1 MPKFARNILISFAL
15 ALTATGLR
23 AQIVFEPA
31 AWDFGTIRE
40 TDGRVSHTFRG
51 TNRGTK
57 PVVLLDVVASCGC
70 TVPEFSKRPLLPG
83 EETFVKVTFDPAG
96 RPGAFDKEL
105 GVYSSERRKIA
116 TLAIRGH
123 VEPRPKSLEELYP
136 VDAGGGLRLGQTL
149 CALSYLYPGA
159 VKQASVGFA
168 NTSEKALLLELRPR
182 TESGVVEARY
192 PQRIEPGER
201 GEINF
206 IARIPAAQPRY
217 GTLRDVMEVRV
228 DGRTDGTLLTV
239 HAIGVDAPPKQGAPR
254 PVSELSENIL
264 KFGTVKRGD
273 APLRRTFAL
282 RNAGTAPLVVRAVEH
297 DGRIATS
304 LAPQTRIAP
313 GERLEVAVTLD
324 PARTEF
330 GPANAFLVIVT
341 NDPNRPMRR
350 LRITAIVE
358 E

>member
-1 MPKFARNILISFAL
+1 MARYARNILILFTLSLIA
-15 ALTATGLR
+15 ADLR
-23 AQIVFEPA
+23 AQVVFEPSD
-31 AWDFGTIRE
+31 WDFGTIRE

-57 PVVLLDVVASCGC
+57 PIVLLDVVASCGC

-96 RPGAFDKEL
+96 RPGVFDKEL
-105 GVYSSERRKIA
+105 GVYSSERRRIA
-116 TLAIRGH
+116 TLAIRGN

-149 CALSYLYPGA
+149 CALSYLYPDV
-159 VKQASVGFA
+159 VKQASVSFA
-168 NTSEKALLLELRPR
+168 NTSERPLRLELRPR
-182 TESGVVEARY
+182 AESGVVEVRY
-192 PQRIEPGER
+192 PRRIEPGER

-206 IARIPAAQPRY
+206 IARIPAAKPRY

-228 DGRTDGTLLTV
+228 DDRTEGTLLTV
-239 HAIGVDAPPKQGAPR
+239 HAIGADAPPKKGAPR
-254 PVSELSENIL
+254 PVSEMSENIL
-264 KFGTVKRGD
+264 KFGTVKHGD
-273 APLRRTFAL
+273 APVRGTFAL
-282 RNAGTAPLVVRAVEH
+282 RNTGTATLVVRAVEH

-313 GERLEVAVTLD
+313 GGQLEVTVTLD

-330 GPANAFLVIVT
+330 GPASAFLVIVT
-341 NDPNRPMRR
+341 NDPDRPMRR
-350 LRITAIVE
+350 LRVTAIVE

>member
-1 MPKFARNILISFAL
+1 MARTTAKILVFFAL
-15 ALTATGLR
+15 WLAATPLR

-51 TNRGTK
+51 VNRGTA

-83 EETFVKVTFDPAG
+83 EETAVKVTFDPAG
-96 RPGAFDKEL
+96 RPGIFEKEL
-105 GVYSSERRKIA
+105 GVYSAERRKIA
-116 TLAIRGH
+116 TLTIRGT
-123 VEPRPKSLEELYP
+123 VAPRPKSLEELYP
-136 VDAGGGLRLGQTL
+136 VDAGGGLRLAQTL
-149 CALSYLYPGA
+149 CALSYLYPGSA
-159 VKQASVGFA
+159 KQASVGYVNA
-168 NTSEKALLLELRPR
+168 SQRPVRLELRPR

-206 IARIPAAQPRY
+206 IARIPAAEPRY
-217 GTLRDVMEVRV
+217 GTLRDALEVLV
-228 DGRTDGTLLTV
+228 DGRTEGTLLTV
-239 HAIGVDAPPKQGAPR
+239 HAIGVDTPPKQGAPR

-264 KFGTVKRGD
+264 KFGTVKHGKG
-273 APLRRTFAL
+273 AQRRTFAL
-282 RNAGTAPLVVRAVEH
+282 RNTGTAPLVVRAVEH
-297 DGRIATS
+297 DDRIATT
-304 LAPQTRIAP
+304 LAPGARIAP
-313 GERLEVAVTLD
+313 GGRLEASVTFD
-324 PARTEF
+324 PAQAEF
-330 GPANAFLVIVT
+330 GPASAFLVVVT
-341 NDPNRPMRR
+341 DDPDRPMRR